1 MPTAP
6 RWFLLIVVAAAAGL
20 VAFAGNRW
28 VDYVETH
35 IRESGQGYQRIA
47 ALEARISALEAHAA
61 WCRSQHKAE
70 GRR

>member
-6 RWFLLIVVAAAAGL
+6 RWFLLIVLGAAGSVL
-20 VAFAGNRW
+20 AFAGSRW

-47 ALEARISALEAHAA
+47 GLEARVQTLEAHAA

-70 GRR
+70 GR

>member
-1 MPTAP
+1 MPIAP
-6 RWFLLIVVAAAAGL
+6 RWFLLIVVAAAGSMAVWAGD
-20 VAFAGNRW
+20 RW

-70 GRR
+70 GR